1 MKKSKDVVVVQEV
14 DKYTVTR
21 LLIPENKEGG
31 RLLNTHSQ
39 GRPTTTTT
47 ATTTL
52 ATSAMTLNV
61 ATHSLLHATHSTP
74 TLSPGFSLCNTLQRY
89 TRSGFSLCKTLHT
102 NALATSASTLKAA
115 DEDEFQGR
123 RGSRQDWAGSLY
135 DAPLHPP
142 LLLTR
147 CHGAAK
153 VIVPPTLP
161 TFGHATVYVYPTG

>member
-115 DEDEFQGR
+115 GALTPATLSVISFTLVLQCYSGLAR
-123 RGSRQDWAGSLY
+123 VFFI
-135 DAPLHPP
+135 LHF
-142 LLLTR
+142 LLHVQELENLNT
-147 CHGAAK
+147 
-153 VIVPPTLP
+153 
-161 TFGHATVYVYPTG
+161 